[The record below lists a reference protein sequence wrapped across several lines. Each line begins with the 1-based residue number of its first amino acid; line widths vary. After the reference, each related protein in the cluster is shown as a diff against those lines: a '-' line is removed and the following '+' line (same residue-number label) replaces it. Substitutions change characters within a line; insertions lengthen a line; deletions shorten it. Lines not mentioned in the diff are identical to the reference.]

1 MLLVQ
6 PLFYKT
12 ILSKKDIK
20 NKQMMRFPVTIYG
33 DPLLRKKS
41 KPVEKDHEGLT
52 EIIDNMWETMYSA
65 DGAGLAAPQ
74 VGLSLRIFL
83 ADASSAADEDPEL
96 INFKKVF
103 INPEIIEVFGEE
115 WVMNEGCLSL
125 PGIRED
131 IKRPDKVRI
140 RYQDENFNLH
150 EDIFEGYPARI
161 IQHEYDHLEGVLF
174 IDHLSQLKK
183 KLLKN
188 KLKNI
193 ALGRVATDYQIK
205 IPLKKA

>member
-1 MLLVQ
+1 
-6 PLFYKT
+6 
-12 ILSKKDIK
+12 
-20 NKQMMRFPVTIYG
+20 
-33 DPLLRKKS
+33 
-41 KPVEKDHEGLT
+41 
-52 EIIDNMWETMYSA
+52 
-65 DGAGLAAPQ
+65 
-74 VGLSLRIFL
+74 
-83 ADASSAADEDPEL
+83 
-96 INFKKVF
+96 
-103 INPEIIEVFGEE
+103 
-115 WVMNEGCLSL
+115 MNEGRLSL

-140 RYQDENFNLH
+140 RYQEENFNLH